1 MCGQFIN
8 AGLKWWISLRQL
20 FCKSGHF
27 FFGCGDWSQNVLLR
41 SNTNVKTNLAKRSST
56 LSEENKCKETFC
68 TSNEDLRNSSKSSQK
83 IRANISSEVE
93 VYRQVPQKMAK
104 WKLHRIQFFFA
115 FLGYDA
121 SKNVSVLKH
130 NGEPYN
136 HLSLFWQVRIWP
148 RSLRFEFGS
157 FLADSHI
164 GNLS

>member
-1 MCGQFIN
+1 MQGNFLHFKRGPSQF
-8 AGLKWWISLRQL
+8 LQVES
-20 FCKSGHF
+20 
-27 FFGCGDWSQNVLLR
+27 
-41 SNTNVKTNLAKRSST
+41 
-56 LSEENKCKETFC
+56 
-68 TSNEDLRNSSKSSQK
+68 K

-136 HLSLFWQVRIWP
+136 HLSLF
-148 RSLRFEFGS
+148 
-157 FLADSHI
+157 
-164 GNLS
+164 